1 MADSTSLIRL
11 HKRIADAGIC
21 SRRAAEKL
29 IAEGRVQVNGE
40 TVTEMGV
47 KVSPEDEVA
56 VDGIVL
62 ETQRSVTLMMNK
74 PVGYVCTVRD
84 PHGRPTVMKL
94 LPDLG
99 VSLKPVGR
107 LDMDSEGLLLFTT
120 DGELANRLTHP
131 RYEIDKEYEVIVL
144 GDPDIKDLQRL
155 ERGIHLEDGKTAP
168 AKVKKQNT
176 RGGKTKLSII
186 IHEGRNRQ
194 VRRMFEAIGHPVTS
208 LRRIRIGHL
217 RVKGLGPGEC
227 QRVGDKD
234 LKILRDM
241 LRMD

>member
-84 PHGRPTVMKL
+84 PHGRPTVMNS
-94 LPDLG
+94 
-99 VSLKPVGR
+99 SL
-107 LDMDSEGLLLFTT
+107 
-120 DGELANRLTHP
+120 
-131 RYEIDKEYEVIVL
+131 
-144 GDPDIKDLQRL
+144 
-155 ERGIHLEDGKTAP
+155 
-168 AKVKKQNT
+168 
-176 RGGKTKLSII
+176 
-186 IHEGRNRQ
+186 
-194 VRRMFEAIGHPVTS
+194 
-208 LRRIRIGHL
+208 
-217 RVKGLGPGEC
+217 
-227 QRVGDKD
+227 
-234 LKILRDM
+234 ILVFP
-241 LRMD
+241 